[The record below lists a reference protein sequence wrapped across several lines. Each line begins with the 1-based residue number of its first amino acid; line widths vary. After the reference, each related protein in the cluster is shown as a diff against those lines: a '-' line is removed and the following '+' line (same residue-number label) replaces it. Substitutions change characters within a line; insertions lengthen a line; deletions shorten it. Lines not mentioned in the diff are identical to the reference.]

1 MIDAMNKVTFPG
13 YYTSLVKIAEFIR
26 KASEEAGF
34 DSATSYHIEL
44 AIDEAVTNIIEHAYG
59 GEGVGDIE
67 CMYSVDKKGLTIKL
81 QDHGQP
87 FLPHDVATPDIKAPL
102 KKRDNHG
109 LGLFLIKQLM
119 DEVSFCFD
127 EIDGNTLVL
136 VKFKEQD

>member
-1 MIDAMNKVTFPG
+1 MMDAANKVTFPG

-26 KASEEAGF
+26 TASQEAGF

-59 GEGVGDIE
+59 GEGVGEIE
-67 CMYSVDKKGLTIKL
+67 CMYQVDHQGLTI
-81 QDHGQP
+81 QIRDHGQP
-87 FLPHDVATPDIKAPL
+87 FLPHAVATPNITAPL

-119 DEVSFCFD
+119 DEVSFDF
-127 EIDGNTLVL
+127 EPTVGNTLTL
-136 VKFKEQD
+136 VKHKEQD